1 MALHFSSI
9 PLLREALIS
18 RKQDEYLADV
28 NVLED
33 EDGWGDGSRPF
44 PWWHSPLPKY
54 ASRAD
59 NCSLLGG
66 IHQSQ
71 HPGDPLDHL

>member
-33 EDGWGDGSRPF
+33 EDG
-44 PWWHSPLPKY
+44 
-54 ASRAD
+54 
-59 NCSLLGG
+59 
-66 IHQSQ
+66 
-71 HPGDPLDHL
+71 